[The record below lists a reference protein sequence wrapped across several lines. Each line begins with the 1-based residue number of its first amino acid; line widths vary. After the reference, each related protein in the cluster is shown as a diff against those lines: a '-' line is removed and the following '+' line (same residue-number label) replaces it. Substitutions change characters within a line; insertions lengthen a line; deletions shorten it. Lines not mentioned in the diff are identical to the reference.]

1 MVPVEGY
8 MGIVIGNSQ
17 EVVIVL
23 EGSRAC
29 RRLELELVRAQCSE

>member
-8 MGIVIGNSQ
+8 MGIAIGKGQ

-23 EGSRAC
+23 EGSMAC
-29 RRLELELVRAQCSE
+29 RKLELELVRAQCSE